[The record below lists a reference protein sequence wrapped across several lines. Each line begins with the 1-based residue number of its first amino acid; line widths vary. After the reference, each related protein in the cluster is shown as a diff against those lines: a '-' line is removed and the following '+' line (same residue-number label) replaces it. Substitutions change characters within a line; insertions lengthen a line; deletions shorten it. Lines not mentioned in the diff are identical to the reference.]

1 MVERNGLDD
10 VTRRGQGCLTDV
22 RVTGTMDS
30 LEERKMT
37 KDVDECH
44 VHSWLEHKF
53 RVSAVSGRRLSQI
66 LRSLMNFQHTVVTTL
81 S

>member
-10 VTRRGQGCLTDV
+10 VTRRGQGRLTDV

-44 VHSWLEHKF
+44 VHFWLEHEF
-53 RVSAVSGRRLSQI
+53 RVPAVSGKRLSQI
-66 LRSLMNFQHTVVTTL
+66 LSQICM